1 MLFLNVKNK
10 QYNTSKQSC
19 QNNAINSL
27 LTSKT
32 SLSSSS
38 IIGSHK
44 LHQSSQNIPLI
55 GLRSNSNLT
64 ISSLS
69 TVQSRH
75 IVESSST
82 SALSNQNVSKP
93 SRSRPRRFANLYSVS
108 VKQLVILCY
117 YQCQLVIIICECENY
132 GSMIICS
139 HFFPY
144 ISK

>member
-69 TVQSRH
+69 TLQSRH

-108 VKQLVILCY
+108 VKQLFC
-117 YQCQLVIIICECENY
+117 VIINANLLL
-132 GSMIICS
+132 
-139 HFFPY
+139 
-144 ISK
+144 